1 MFWRPVLGGS
11 LKSCG
16 SDRSKPF
23 ITQRESGSYEFLSS
37 CVSLSLVDVCGE
49 IVSQLLLIS
58 MLVFSSFWCV
68 VVAQLVSKFLSYLI
82 VSYITIDL
90 LCPWEEVSSR
100 ASYVTILTWNEQFL
114 KDLKYTYCIIQ
125 PFHS

>member
-1 MFWRPVLGGS
+1 MFWRPILGGS

-16 SDRSKPF
+16 SDESKPF
-23 ITQRESGSYEFLSS
+23 TTQRESGSYEFLSS
-37 CVSLSLVDVCGE
+37 CVSLCHGWGLWWDC
-49 IVSQLLLIS
+49 VSAS
-58 MLVFSSFWCV
+58 THFNVVFFSFWCG

-100 ASYVTILTWNEQFL
+100 ASYVTILTWNQQFL
-114 KDLKYTYCIIQ
+114 KDLKYTYYIIQ